1 MERPATSSTRAERL
15 ESVVEAFER
24 AWTTSVDAPDLTDF
38 IPRNGDGSVEILI
51 ELIRVDIDLR
61 TERGCR
67 KALSQYLVDFPEAF
81 QQAAMV
87 SQVAFEDYR
96 ARLLIGENVSPTEY
110 ASQFGIS
117 VVSWP
122 LVESTSGSIAGSRS
136 LWNSTTRDASD
147 RSADFPEVPSE
158 YCGFTLLTELGR
170 GSFSRVYLAR
180 QSDLASR
187 FVVLKVSRSRFS
199 DADQLAQLQHGHIVP
214 VYSTHQSGKMTVVCM
229 PYFGAA
235 TFADLWKSL
244 HGMKT
249 CPTSGQIIVDTL
261 SVACLRTLRFTS
273 SGKPSTVTEAVGVE
287 ILTEPDSHAASSTDS
302 GISPD
307 QPMAV
312 STFLKRLSA
321 TPFVSAVLQMTAELA
336 DALHHA
342 HERGLLHRDLKPANI
357 LLADDGRPMLLD
369 FNLAV
374 SNQGGN
380 AEGTAG
386 GTLPYMSPEQ
396 LQTVLGEATKV
407 DERSDIYALGLILF
421 ELLTGQHPFPMYRGT
436 VEEIARRMLSDRR
449 TNRPPMRQ
457 RNAMITPAVEAIV
470 RKCIEPDP
478 DLRYRS
484 ADQLKEDLERHLAD
498 LPLRFAAEPSLQER
512 AHKWLRRHTRFTAVT
527 TVGLL
532 AGGFFLG
539 ASAYRENKRLTSLEQ
554 QVEEAMASGQAALEA
569 DDPELAQGRF
579 LRAWMLVQLEPSF
592 AEHRSSVAGWLD
604 HARRATLERQ
614 MKWHVAPRT
623 FELRRDEAFLLG
635 MQLPDLAQPQLTY
648 AEDAVRDSLTY
659 TVANDP
665 GWTEERRRLVLL
677 AAELAAADDTSA
689 TTSNSDLTTLLE
701 DQDLAGTREWHQTR
715 AARMKRAGLSEE
727 AARETTLADQ
737 SPPNEKTS
745 ALLEI
750 VRHSQQRDYQQALQA
765 ADRLTQQ
772 NPQLFLG
779 RFLKAVCLWKLE
791 RKGEAQVCLESCLA
805 QRPDFLWTEYFLA
818 RIHFEN
824 GKADQAL
831 RSFRKLEE
839 YKPSPALLE
848 SLNNALEH
856 WDFGPQASVENAH
869 P

>member
-1 MERPATSSTRAERL
+1 MESPITNSARADRL
-15 ESVVEAFER
+15 ESVIEAFER
-24 AWTTSVDAPDLTDF
+24 AWATGVNAPDLADF
-38 IPRNGDGSVEILI
+38 APRNGDDSVEILI

-61 TERGCR
+61 SERGCR
-67 KALSQYLVDFPEAF
+67 KALSQYMVDFPEAF
-81 QQAAMV
+81 QHPTMV

-96 ARLLIGENVSPTEY
+96 ARLLLGENVTPAEY

-117 VVSWP
+117 VASWP
-122 LVESTSGSIAGSRS
+122 LVDSTRESAADSRS
-136 LWNSTTRDASD
+136 LWNSASSDACD

-214 VYSTHQSGKMTVVCM
+214 VYSVHRSGKMAVVCM

-244 HGMKT
+244 HGMKS

-273 SGKPSTVTEAVGVE
+273 IGKSSAHSESVAVE
-287 ILTEPDSHAASSTDS
+287 IVAEPDCSSAGSPKAAFSLE
-302 GISPD
+302 
-307 QPMAV
+307 QPVAV
-312 STFLKRLSA
+312 STFLKRLSS
-321 TPFVSAVLQMTAELA
+321 TPFVNAVLQMTAELA

-357 LLADDGRPMLLD
+357 LLADDGRAMLLD

-374 SNQGGN
+374 SNQNGKV
-380 AEGTAG
+380 EGTAG

-396 LQTVLGEATKV
+396 LQSVLGDATTV
-407 DERSDIYALGLILF
+407 DERSDIYAVGLILF
-421 ELLTGQHPFPMYRGT
+421 ELLTGLHPFPMYRGT

-449 TNRPPMRQ
+449 INHPPMRQ
-457 RNAMITPAVEAIV
+457 RNALITPAVEAIV
-470 RKCIEPDP
+470 RKCIDPDP
-478 DLRYRS
+478 GHRYQS

-498 LPLRFAAEPSLQER
+498 LPLRFAAEPSLRER

-527 TVGLL
+527 TVGML

-539 ASAYRENKRLTSLEQ
+539 AGAYRENKRLTSLEQ
-554 QVEEAMASGQAALEA
+554 QVEEAMASGQDALDT

-592 AEHRSSVAGWLD
+592 ADHRSSVAGWLD

-635 MQLPDLAQPQLTY
+635 MQLPDLAQPQLKY
-648 AEDAVRDSLTY
+648 AEDAIRDSLTY

-677 AAELAAADDTSA
+677 ADELAASGDAFA
-689 TTSNSDLTTLLE
+689 TTSNSDLTVLLE
-701 DQDLAGTREWHQTR
+701 NPELAGTRELHQAR
-715 AARMKRAGLSEE
+715 AARLNHAGRSDE
-727 AARETTLADQ
+727 ATRETELADQ
-737 SPPNEKTS
+737 SPPDDEAS

-750 VRHSQQRDYQQALQA
+750 VRYSQKRDYQQALHA

-779 RFLKAVCLWKLE
+779 RFLKAVCLWKLD

-805 QRPDFLWTEYFLA
+805 QRPDFLWAEYFLA
-818 RIHFEN
+818 RIRFEN
-824 GKADQAL
+824 GQAEQAL
-831 RSFRKLEE
+831 QSFRRLAE

-848 SLNNALEH
+848 TLNSALEH
-856 WDFGPQASVENAH
+856 WNFGPQASVQKSH